1 MGSKITF
8 FGHATIGIET
18 GDFHLIV
25 DPYFK
30 GNGVV
35 KTKAEEVQADYLLV
49 THGHG
54 DHLGDAIE
62 ISGRTGAKVI
72 CNTEIGDWLD
82 KQGVETSMLQVGG
95 SLQFPFGHLR
105 MTFALHGSSLPDG
118 TYGGLAAGFVLTTLQ
133 NEKIY
138 LAGDTGLFGDM
149 ALIGEEGIDLAM
161 LPIGGLYTMDPAD
174 ALRALKLL
182 KPKLVIPIHYNSIKR
197 LLQDA
202 DQWKQKVEAETSA
215 KVVIL
220 KPGESFEMTQWAI
233 I

>member
-8 FGHATIGIET
+8 YGHATIGIET
-18 GDFHLIV
+18 GKFHLIV

-30 GNGVV
+30 GNDVV
-35 KTKAEEVQADYLLV
+35 TIKLGEVKADYLLV

-82 KQGVETSMLQVGG
+82 KQGVETSLLQVGG
-95 SLQFPFGHLR
+95 SWQFPFGHLR

-118 TYGGLAAGFVLTTLQ
+118 TYGGLAAGFLLTTLQ

-149 ALIGEEGIDLAM
+149 TLIGEEGIDVAM
-161 LPIGGLYTMDPAD
+161 LPIGGLYTMDPQD
-174 ALRALKLL
+174 ALGALKLI
-182 KPKLVIPIHYNSIKR
+182 KPKIVIPIHYNSISR
-197 LLQDA
+197 IRQDA
-202 DQWKQKVEAETSA
+202 EKWKEKVEVETKT

-220 KPGESFEMTQWAI
+220 KPGGCLELT
-233 I
+233 

>member
-8 FGHATIGIET
+8 YGHATIGIAT

-30 GNGVV
+30 GNMAV
-35 KTKAEEVQADYLLV
+35 KTKMEEVKADYLLI

-54 DHLGDAIE
+54 DHLGDTIE

-72 CNTEIGDWLD
+72 CNTEIGDWLN
-82 KQGVETSMLQVGG
+82 KQDVETNLLQVGG
-95 SLQFPFGHLR
+95 SWQFPFGHLR

-118 TYGGLAAGFVLTTLQ
+118 TYGGLAAGFLLTTLQ

-149 ALIGEEGIDLAM
+149 ALIGEEGIDVAM
-161 LPIGGLYTMDPAD
+161 LPIGGLYTMDPPD
-174 ALRALKLL
+174 ALRALRML
-182 KPKLVIPIHYNSIKR
+182 KPKIVIPIHYNSIKSIC
-197 LLQDA
+197 QDA
-202 DQWKQKVEAETSA
+202 EKWKEKVEAET
-215 KVVIL
+215 KTRVVIL
-220 KPGESFEMTQWAI
+220 KPGECLELT
-233 I
+233 

>member
-18 GDFHLIV
+18 GKFHLIV

-30 GNGVV
+30 RNAAATTKSDEV
-35 KTKAEEVQADYLLV
+35 KADYLLI

-62 ISGRTGAKVI
+62 ISALTGATVI

-82 KQGVETSMLQVGG
+82 KKGVKTSMLQVGG
-95 SLQFPFGHLR
+95 STQFPFGHLR

-118 TYGGLAAGFVLTTLQ
+118 TYGGLAAGFLLNTLQ

-161 LPIGGLYTMDPAD
+161 LPIGGLYTMDPPE

-182 KPKLVIPIHYNSIKR
+182 KPKVVIPIHYNTMSR
-197 LLQDA
+197 LNQDA
-202 DQWKQKVEAETSA
+202 DKWKEKVEAETKT
-215 KVVIL
+215 KVVLL
-220 KPGESFEMTQWAI
+220 KPGEGYELT
-233 I
+233 

>member
-8 FGHATIGIET
+8 YGHATIGIET
-18 GDFHLIV
+18 GEFHLMV

-30 GNGVV
+30 GNAAVTTQLEAV
-35 KTKAEEVQADYLLV
+35 KADYLLV

-62 ISGRTGAKVI
+62 ISAQTGANVI

-82 KQGVETSMLQVGG
+82 KQGVKTRMLQVGG
-95 SLQFPFGHLR
+95 SWQFPFGHLR

-118 TYGGLAAGFVLTTLQ
+118 TYGGLAAGFLLTTLQ

-149 ALIGEEGIDLAM
+149 MLIGEEGIDLAL
-161 LPIGGLYTMDPAD
+161 LPIGGLYTMDPPD
-174 ALRALKLL
+174 ALRALKLI
-182 KPKLVIPIHYNSIKR
+182 KPKIVIPIHYNSVKILR
-197 LLQDA
+197 QDA
-202 DQWKQKVEAETSA
+202 EKWKERVEMETSTR
-215 KVVIL
+215 VVIL
-220 KPGESFEMTQWAI
+220 KPGECLELT
-233 I
+233 

>member
-18 GDFHLIV
+18 GDFNLIV

-30 GNGVV
+30 GNEAV
-35 KTKAEEVQADYLLV
+35 KIKVEEVRADYLLI

-62 ISGRTGAKVI
+62 ISARTGAKVI

-82 KQGVETSMLQVGG
+82 KQGVKTSMLQVGG
-95 SLQFPFGHLR
+95 STQFPFGHLR
-105 MTFALHGSSLPDG
+105 MTFALHGSALPDG
-118 TYGGLAAGFVLTTLQ
+118 TCGGLAAGFLLTTLQ

-149 ALIGEEGIDLAM
+149 ALIGDEGIDLAM
-161 LPIGGLYTMDPAD
+161 LPIGGLFTMDPAD
-174 ALRALKLL
+174 ALRAVKLL
-182 KPKLVIPIHYNSIKR
+182 KPKMVIPIHYNTVKK
-197 LLQDA
+197 LHQDA
-202 DQWKQKVEAETSA
+202 ELWKQKVEEETST
-215 KVVIL
+215 KVAIL
-220 KPGESFEMTQWAI
+220 RPGESIEMTQWVI
-233 I
+233 L